1 MAKFRVTTTH
11 NTFTVECEGMA
22 LTEQGG
28 RFGGNSVENFEF
40 YDVEL
45 RGGARVIK
53 ASVSSACFV
62 SAVHEV

>member
-11 NTFTVECEGMA
+11 NAFTVECERMA

-28 RFGGNSVENFEF
+28 RFGANRVENFEF
-40 YDVEL
+40 YDAKGE
-45 RGGARVIK
+45 IK